1 MKPTNNHLKKVNDLA
16 QRNSQMPKGII
27 RDVKDGKL
35 QADAVNCTNDFEMVA
50 KDLRPPLLRKIVREK
65 LSQQERVALKAFK
78 KLDKQAA

>member
-1 MKPTNNHLKKVNDLA
+1 MNINNNNLKKVNDLA

-35 QADAVNCTNDFEMVA
+35 QADAVNTTNDFEMVA

>member
-35 QADAVNCTNDFEMVA
+35 QADAVNTTNDFEMVA
-50 KDLRPPLLRKIVREK
+50 KDLRPPLLRKIVKEK
-65 LSQQERVALKAFK
+65 LTDSERRELKKVK
-78 KLDKQAA
+78 KLHKQAA